1 MLLPTRMESLS
12 QKIQMTATNLTV
24 VTAEIETEI
33 EMVAEIAIEIESEE
47 TEVATSHEEKQ
58 MEIKS

>member
-1 MLLPTRMESLS
+1 
-12 QKIQMTATNLTV
+12 MTATNPTV
-24 VTAEIETEI
+24 VTAGIETEI

-47 TEVATSHEEKQ
+47 TEVATSHEEKR